1 MPHKPAS
8 AAHVDLTG
16 QVCLVTGGT
25 RGIGATLALAAA
37 SSGATVCVLGRDE
50 ERLKTFVSAAHAQ
63 VGNRIDGKV
72 ADITDASSVFAAVA
86 EILDTYG
93 PISALVN
100 NAGISKVGSSLDYDL
115 ADFTRILDVNVTG
128 LFACSQ
134 AVARQMAGNGGGS
147 IVNIASISS
156 FIGQPQRAAYVAS
169 KSAVLGLTRALAVE
183 WGSLGIRVNAIAP
196 GYVRT
201 DLTEELLRRQVLSE
215 DLIAG
220 RTPLGRF
227 GETSDLVGAL
237 LFLLSTN
244 SAFMT
249 GQVVT
254 VDGGWLANGY
264 FQ

>member
-1 MPHKPAS
+1 VPENPSS

-16 QVCLVTGGT
+16 QVCVVTGGT

-37 SSGATVCVLGRDE
+37 SSGATVCVLGRDKN
-50 ERLKTFVSAAHAQ
+50 RLQAFVTAAQEQ
-63 VGNRIDGKV
+63 VGDRIGGKV
-72 ADITDASSVFAAVA
+72 ADISDTQGVFATFA
-86 EILDTYG
+86 EIADTHG
-93 PISALVN
+93 AVSALVN
-100 NAGISKVGSSLDYDL
+100 NAGINKVGSSLDYDL
-115 ADFTRILDVNVTG
+115 TDFARILDVNVTG

-134 AVARQMAGNGGGS
+134 AAARQMAENGGGS

-169 KSAVLGLTRALAVE
+169 KSGVLGLTRALAVE

-201 DLTEELLRRQVLSE
+201 DLTEELLRQRVLSE
-215 DLIAG
+215 YAIAG
-220 RTPLGRF
+220 RTPLRRF
-227 GETSDLVGAL
+227 GETADLVGAM
-237 LFLLSTN
+237 LFLLSSS

-249 GQVVT
+249 GQVVA

-264 FQ
+264 FK